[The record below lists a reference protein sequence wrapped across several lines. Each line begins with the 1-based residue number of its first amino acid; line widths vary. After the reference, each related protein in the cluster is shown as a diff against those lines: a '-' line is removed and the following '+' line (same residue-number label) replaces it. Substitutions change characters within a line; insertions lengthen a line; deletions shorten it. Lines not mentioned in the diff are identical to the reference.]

1 MDNIQSCE
9 FTAEVESKCKQPVQT
24 IYSRSRTRKAALV
37 SVMTNDVK
45 RSPAH
50 IISYNLPSF
59 SHTLSNSKNAVSCGK
74 LSGQQ
79 HYNNASLSTTLEAGF
94 KTWQPGKGIMEFT
107 DINSTTGTF

>member
-1 MDNIQSCE
+1 MVIVLLLLPSYCYPFFSMDNIQSCE

-37 SVMTNDVK
+37 FVVTHDVK

-59 SHTLSNSKNAVSCGK
+59 SHTLSNSKNAVS
-74 LSGQQ
+74 
-79 HYNNASLSTTLEAGF
+79 
-94 KTWQPGKGIMEFT
+94 W
-107 DINSTTGTF
+107 